1 MTKIICFEGI
11 DGVGKTTLAI
21 RVSRAWNATYIK
33 CPSEYYY
40 LNKTDCDY
48 TNAMLHMADFY
59 GIQDKIR
66 DSEKVVL
73 DRYLPSHL
81 AYEKLSNAQVKT
93 DTWIKLATGL
103 IVPDITYFM
112 ALSPEKAQ
120 QRIMERAC
128 YRGEPVPEIESH
140 ANQVK
145 ALEAYGEAIASL
157 RRLGWNFQTLDAS
170 KSVTELMVQDMSEY
184 CV

>member
-1 MTKIICFEGI
+1 MAKIICFEGI

-21 RVSRAWNATYIK
+21 RVSRVWNATYIK

-40 LNKTDCDY
+40 LHKTDCDY

-59 GIQDKIR
+59 GIQDKIK
-66 DSEKVVL
+66 DSERVVL

-81 AYEKLSNAQVKT
+81 AYEQLGSAQVKT

-103 IVPDITYFM
+103 VVPDLTYWM
-112 ALSPEKAQ
+112 TLAPEIAQ
-120 QRIMERAC
+120 QRIAKRAC
-128 YRGEPVPEIESH
+128 YRGEAIPEVEGY

-145 ALEAYGEAIASL
+145 TLNAYANVITSL
-157 RRLGWNFQTLDAS
+157 RRLGWNFQSWMPIKALRS
-170 KSVTELMVQDMSEY
+170 
-184 CV
+184 